1 MQAHMKN
8 DLLIQIPKPCHENW
22 DAMTP
27 DAKGRFCGSCAKV
40 VVDFSMMTDNEIAR
54 FLKNN
59 TGSTCGH
66 FTRDQL
72 ERPIIETQL
81 QPKRTWRYWLASIA
95 SLLAMLEQSNGQNK
109 SSSKQLDDTSNAIV
123 VDRGQLALLGKVAY
137 RPIENKVL
145 GRVVDEQN
153 RPLQGA
159 SILIK
164 DSKIGTSTKADG
176 TFALVA
182 NKKNVT
188 VVVSYIGYITKELL
202 LVANDE
208 TKLIKLALA
217 IDDMMMGEVII
228 TKSTKKRKNLVEKPS
243 LLDSLSRLVTK
254 AFTIYPNPIS
264 TNEVINIAIKEA
276 GSYEVHLLNNQSK
289 ILMRKVLN
297 TQTSKQHISYALPIG
312 INQGIYYVRLI
323 NTTTNKEWTTQLVVQ

>member
-8 DLLIQIPKPCHENW
+8 DLQIQIPKPCHENW
-22 DAMTP
+22 NTMTP

-40 VVDFSMMTDNEIAR
+40 VVDFSVMTDNEIVR

-95 SLLAMLEQSNGQNK
+95 SLLTMLEQSNGQNK
-109 SSSKQLDDTSNAIV
+109 SSIQQLTDTTNESIV
-123 VDRGQLALLGKVAY
+123 EKALLGKVAY
-137 RPIENKVL
+137 LPIENKVL

-188 VVVSYIGYITKELL
+188 VVVSYIGYTTKELL

-297 TQTSKQHISYALPIG
+297 TQTSKQHISYTLPTG
-312 INQGIYYVRLI
+312 IHQGIYYVRLI
-323 NTTTNKEWTTQLVVQ
+323 NTTTNKEWTTQLMVQ

>member
-1 MQAHMKN
+1 MQAHMKT
-8 DLLIQIPKPCHENW
+8 DLQIQIPKPCHENW
-22 DAMTP
+22 NTMTP

-40 VVDFSMMTDNEIAR
+40 VVDFSVMTDNEIVR

-95 SLLAMLEQSNGQNK
+95 SLLTMLEQSNGQNK
-109 SSSKQLDDTSNAIV
+109 SSIQQLTDTTNESIV
-123 VDRGQLALLGKVAY
+123 EKALLGKVAY
-137 RPIENKVL
+137 LPIENKVL

-188 VVVSYIGYITKELL
+188 VVVSYIGYTTKELL

-297 TQTSKQHISYALPIG
+297 TQTSKQHISYTLPTSIH
-312 INQGIYYVRLI
+312 QGIYYVRLI

>member
-8 DLLIQIPKPCHENW
+8 DLQIQIPKPCHENW
-22 DAMTP
+22 NTMTP

-40 VVDFSMMTDNEIAR
+40 VVDFSVMTDNEIVR

-95 SLLAMLEQSNGQNK
+95 SLLTMLEQSNGQNK
-109 SSSKQLDDTSNAIV
+109 SSIQQLTDTTNESIV
-123 VDRGQLALLGKVAY
+123 EKALLGKVAY
-137 RPIENKVL
+137 LPIENKVL

-188 VVVSYIGYITKELL
+188 VVVSYIGYTTKELL

-297 TQTSKQHISYALPIG
+297 TQTSKQHISYTLPTSIH
-312 INQGIYYVRLI
+312 QGIYYVRLI